1 MKFNF
6 KSAGMLL
13 AFIVST
19 SLITVSCKKPVS
31 EGNQNTI
38 LKTVSSGDE
47 EISFAYNAN
56 GTIKSAA
63 VKNGLI
69 SSGSLVNYQVSYN
82 TQGKISEIVSDDD
95 IRIVPEYE
103 GTVLLK
109 STFEAL
115 DGTHLLTTTYDYDNG
130 LLKSVIITDDAGD
143 PLMKFA
149 FQHTGSGNISKAQ
162 FFTPDL
168 QNPGE
173 FVSSGTVDYTFD
185 TKTNPLF
192 SARDILHLLWVPAS
206 PNNQLTEVH
215 KDKDGNLEETVS
227 YTYQY
232 HGSGTPKSASMQ
244 TVVAGQQPQTSTI
257 VYSYF

>member
-1 MKFNF
+1 MKFNL
-6 KSAGMLL
+6 KPAGFMLAL
-13 AFIVST
+13 IVST
-19 SLITVSCKKPVS
+19 SLFTVSCKKPVS
-31 EGNQNTI
+31 EGNKNTI

-47 EISFAYNAN
+47 EITFTYNAN
-56 GTIKSAA
+56 GSIKSAA

-69 SSGSLVNYQVSYN
+69 SSGSLVNYQVSY
-82 TQGKISEIVSDDD
+82 TAQGKISSIVSDDD
-95 IRIVPEYE
+95 VRIVPEYE

-109 STFEAL
+109 STFESL

-143 PLMKFA
+143 PVMKFA
-149 FQHTGSGNISKAQ
+149 FQHTGSGNVSKAE
-162 FFTPDL
+162 FFTPDF

-185 TKTNPLF
+185 TKPNPLF
-192 SARDILHLLWVPAS
+192 AARDILHLLWVPAS

-215 KDKDGNLEETVS
+215 KDKNGTLEETVN

-232 HGSGTPKSASMQ
+232 HGNGMPKSATMQ
-244 TVVAGQQPQTSTI
+244 TTVAGQQPQTSAI
-257 VYSYF
+257 SYQYF